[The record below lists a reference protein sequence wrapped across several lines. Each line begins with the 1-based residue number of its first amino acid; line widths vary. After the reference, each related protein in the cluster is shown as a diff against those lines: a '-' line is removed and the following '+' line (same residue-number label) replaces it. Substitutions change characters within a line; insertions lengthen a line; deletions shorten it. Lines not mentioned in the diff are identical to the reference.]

1 MTAQDSGDVERA
13 RVYNIAGAA
22 ARLLER
28 AAAAPTGRAALTPV
42 PSVGAALQQTLLAF
56 RGCSWPT
63 MTLLGQPHCRS
74 CGAGCGW

>member
-56 RGCSWPT
+56 RGVQLADHDAAGAA
-63 MTLLGQPHCRS
+63 TLQVL
-74 CGAGCGW
+74 